1 MIITSLK
8 RDRRLTHSNF
18 WGNSTLALDLA
29 FTVKLSESPI
39 IAGKIASAWGG
50 AAFHKDCRLERL
62 ARTHL
67 VSLQRTCS
75 CEAPSKLVSTG
86 VSGTGLRYDRETSLT
101 VTGWHELGHA
111 RRWELFAF
119 TAEDK
124 VIQHLRLLS
133 QAAFGNSS
141 PSMRRL
147 VRMYTS
153 FLPCRFASEP
163 ACTIMY

>member
-67 VSLQRTCS
+67 VSLQRT
-75 CEAPSKLVSTG
+75 
-86 VSGTGLRYDRETSLT
+86 